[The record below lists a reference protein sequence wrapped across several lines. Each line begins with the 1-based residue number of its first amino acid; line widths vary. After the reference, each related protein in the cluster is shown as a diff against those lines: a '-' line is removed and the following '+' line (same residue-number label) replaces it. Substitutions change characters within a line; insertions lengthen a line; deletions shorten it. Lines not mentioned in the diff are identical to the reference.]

1 MSLITARR
9 DHKRELSGVGRKKA
23 SSPDP
28 YCNIRI
34 SYEHSPE
41 FGNTPA
47 EAWDISLQNKLS

>member
-1 MSLITARR
+1 MSLATAHR
-9 DHKRELSGVGRKKA
+9 DHKRELSGVGRKKKA

-41 FGNTPA
+41 PPGT
-47 EAWDISLQNKLS
+47 LQPKLGILAY